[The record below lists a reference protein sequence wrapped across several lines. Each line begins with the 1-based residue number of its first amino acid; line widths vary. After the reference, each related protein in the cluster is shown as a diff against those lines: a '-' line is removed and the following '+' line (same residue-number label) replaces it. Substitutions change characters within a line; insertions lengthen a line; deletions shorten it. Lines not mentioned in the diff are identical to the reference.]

1 MIILAADT
9 STSYLS
15 VAICE
20 SVDEHSGVRVIAEST
35 TLADRKHC
43 ERLLDTMDK
52 LLDDAGMALSDV
64 ELLAISKGP
73 GSFTGLR
80 VGLATWKGLALG
92 SGIPLVGVSTLD
104 AMTHSVSMDDG
115 TLCVLLDARMDEVFA
130 SVYHYRA
137 GTRTQLLAECVG
149 PVETMFEHCEEQ
161 TVFMGDGAI
170 RFRDEI
176 TSWRAD
182 AAIVEDSLHAPQ
194 ASGVAAEAW
203 ARAAKGYTD
212 EATSIAPVYLRR
224 SQAEEAQDA
233 ATHGSETP

>member
-9 STSYLS
+9 STSFLS

-20 SVDEHSGVRVIAEST
+20 SADKGNGVRVIVEST
-35 TLADRKHC
+35 DEADRRHC
-43 ERLLDTMDK
+43 ERLLDTMDR
-52 LLDDAGMALSDV
+52 LLDEAGMTLSEV

-104 AMTHSVSMDDG
+104 AMTHSISMDNG

-130 SVYHYRA
+130 AVYHYRD
-137 GTRTQLLAECVG
+137 GTRTPLLAECVG

-161 TVFMGDGAI
+161 TVFMGDGAT
-170 RFRDEI
+170 RYRDQI

-182 AAIVEDSLHAPQ
+182 VSIAEDSIHAPQ

-203 ARAAKGYTD
+203 ARAAKGFTD

-224 SQAEEAQDA
+224 SQAEEARDA
-233 ATHGSETP
+233 ATPSPDTS